1 MKDYHI
7 NIFYSNED
15 KSYIAD
21 IPDLK
26 FCSAS
31 GATPQKALEEVLIAQ
46 KLWLEEARES
56 GVRIPSP
63 KYKPLIYQVNVQPL
77 HSSV

>member
-1 MKDYHI
+1 MREYHI
-7 NIFYSNED
+7 NIFYSKDD

-31 GATPQKALEEVLIAQ
+31 GTTPQRALEEVLIAQ
-46 KLWLEEARES
+46 KLWLEEAEAS
-56 GVRIPSP
+56 GVRIPLP
-63 KYKPLIYQVNVQPL
+63 KYKPLIYQIDLQP
-77 HSSV
+77 SSAIN

>member
-1 MKDYHI
+1 LRDYHI
-7 NIFYSNED
+7 NIFYSDED

-21 IPDLK
+21 IPDLR

-46 KLWLEEARES
+46 RLWLEEAKES
-56 GVRIPSP
+56 GLKIPSP
-63 KYKPLIYQVNVQPL
+63 KYKPLIYQV
-77 HSSV
+77 S

>member
-1 MKDYHI
+1 MRSYHI
-7 NIFYSNED
+7 NIFFSNED

-31 GATPQKALEEVLIAQ
+31 GATPQKALDEVLIAQ
-46 KLWLEEARES
+46 KLWLEEAKES
-56 GVRIPSP
+56 GMKIPLP
-63 KYKPLIYQVNVQPL
+63 KYKPLIYQVG
-77 HSSV
+77 

>member
-1 MKDYHI
+1 MRDYHI
-7 NIFYSNED
+7 NIFYSTED

-31 GATPQKALEEVLIAQ
+31 GVTPQRALEEVLIAQ
-46 KLWLEEARES
+46 KLWLEEARAR
-56 GVRIPSP
+56 GMRIPLP
-63 KYKPLIYQVNVQPL
+63 KYKPLIYQVDLQPL
-77 HSSV
+77 ASV

>member
-1 MKDYHI
+1 MRYYHI
-7 NIFYSNED
+7 NIFYSTED

-31 GATPQKALEEVLIAQ
+31 GTTPKEALEEVLIAQ
-46 KLWLEEARES
+46 NLWLEEARAS
-56 GVRIPSP
+56 GVRIPLP
-63 KYKPLIYQVNVQPL
+63 KYKPLIYQVDLQPL
-77 HSSV
+77 ASV

>member
-1 MKDYHI
+1 MMREYHI
-7 NIFYSNED
+7 NIFYSKDD

-31 GATPQKALEEVLIAQ
+31 GATPQSALEEVLIAQ
-46 KLWLEEARES
+46 KLWLEEAQAS
-56 GVRIPSP
+56 GVRIPLP
-63 KYKPLIYQVNVQPL
+63 KYKPLIYQVDLQPL
-77 HSSV
+77 PSV

>member
-1 MKDYHI
+1 MRDYHI
-7 NIFYSNED
+7 NIFYSDED

-31 GATPQKALEEVLIAQ
+31 GATPQEALEEVLIAQ
-46 KLWLEEARES
+46 KLWLQEAKES
-56 GVRIPSP
+56 GLKIPQP
-63 KYKPLIYQVNVQPL
+63 KYQPLIYQV
-77 HSSV
+77 S

>member
-1 MKDYHI
+1 MRDYHI
-7 NIFYSNED
+7 NIFYSSED

-56 GVRIPSP
+56 GARIPIP
-63 KYKPLIYQVNVQPL
+63 KYKPLIYQVNLQPL
-77 HSSV
+77 PSV

>member
-1 MKDYHI
+1 MRGYHI
-7 NIFYSNED
+7 NIFFNDED

-21 IPDLK
+21 IPYLR

-46 KLWLEEARES
+46 KIWLEEAKES
-56 GVRIPSP
+56 GKKIPSP
-63 KYKPLIYQVNVQPL
+63 KYKPLIY
-77 HSSV
+77 